1 VKRERIP
8 EGLCAT
14 GAEASS
20 PPQRHGLPDRS
31 SIRQFLTQISR

>member
-14 GAEASS
+14 GAETSS
-20 PPQRHGLPDRS
+20 PPQRHGQTGVEAR
-31 SIRQFLTQISR
+31 